1 MGQIIKKDDLVDLL
15 AKKTSFYKQNM
26 RDVANALEDI
36 ILESLQSATFEQDS
50 ELHLAKGVR
59 ICARR
64 VPEGEAKD
72 PRTGEMI
79 ISPEKVIPYA
89 EFKPTLRLK
98 PYKKPKGNK
107 KKTKKV

>member
-15 AKKTSFYKQNM
+15 AEKTSFYKQNM
-26 RDVANALEDI
+26 REVVVALEEI
-36 ILESLQSATFEQDS
+36 ILESLKSATFEQDS
-50 ELHLAKGVR
+50 EIHLAKGVR

-79 ISPEKVIPYA
+79 TSPEKTIPYA
-89 EFKPTLRLK
+89 VFTPTLR
-98 PYKKPKGNK
+98 KKLRVESKKKKNK
-107 KKTKKV
+107 KG